1 MGLPKIEIEFKAK
14 ATTAISRSKNGI
26 VAVILRDST
35 KTGDEFTSYSYN
47 DETEIVKAHLTTK
60 NLDILNKAFLG
71 APKRVLVER
80 IGDGDTYDD
89 ALARLKNK
97 KWNWLAIPSLTE
109 DEVEDVANWIIAQ
122 RAAKKTFKAV
132 LPNYEADNE
141 GIVNF
146 ATDGI
151 IAGTKSYTTAEYCVR
166 IAGLLAGMSLTDS
179 ATYKVLSEVSGITE
193 STTPDDDID
202 NGKFILV
209 NDGENIKVGR
219 AVTSLTTVSDSK
231 TEDMKKIKIV
241 EGMDLIRDDIKTSF
255 ENNYIGENNSYDNK
269 MLFVAAVNQYF
280 NELVNQGVLYDE
292 GENSADIDIE
302 AQKAWLSEKYDIS
315 EWSDA
320 QIRQAKTGSQMFMM
334 ANVAFADAVE
344 DLKFGIS
351 ME

>member
-1 MGLPKIEIEFKAK
+1 
-14 ATTAISRSKNGI
+14 
-26 VAVILRDST
+26 
-35 KTGDEFTSYSYN
+35 
-47 DETEIVKAHLTTK
+47 
-60 NLDILNKAFLG
+60 
-71 APKRVLVER
+71 
-80 IGDGDTYDD
+80 
-89 ALARLKNK
+89 
-97 KWNWLAIPSLTE
+97 
-109 DEVEDVANWIIAQ
+109 
-122 RAAKKTFKAV
+122 
-132 LPNYEADNE
+132 
-141 GIVNF
+141 
-146 ATDGI
+146 
-151 IAGTKSYTTAEYCVR
+151 
-166 IAGLLAGMSLTDS
+166 
-179 ATYKVLSEVSGITE
+179 
-193 STTPDDDID
+193 
-202 NGKFILV
+202 
-209 NDGENIKVGR
+209 
-219 AVTSLTTVSDSK
+219 
-231 TEDMKKIKIV
+231 MKKIKIV